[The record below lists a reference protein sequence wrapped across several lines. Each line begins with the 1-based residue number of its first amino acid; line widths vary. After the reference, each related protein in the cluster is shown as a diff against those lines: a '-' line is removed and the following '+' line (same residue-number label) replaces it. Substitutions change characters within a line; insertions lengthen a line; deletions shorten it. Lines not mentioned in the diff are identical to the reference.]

1 MPKKLYGTPVE
12 DERND
17 IIKQLQPPAA
27 TPNPL
32 GGALVDARLPE
43 QVRPT
48 TPLIDYSKVPDL
60 NKIATANNQAIT
72 NANNGPS
79 VAGQNGRPDT
89 GSLNTQGPAMSRE
102 AANDSYANFEDF
114 FNKNTGYA
122 AKYRSRVRNHLGGPS
137 AIENTLPGS
146 VARMGT
152 TENGNFGATQA
163 AGFGGPPPPQ
173 TPNQT
178 PTASTPEPAKPD
190 SGNPFTS
197 GGGQNSF
204 TQRSPN
210 PPAQASTAGA
220 SGGRGT
226 NQGPGGTQLSQIKQ
240 AVEDPPTTPK
250 ATTPSTPLTDIQ
262 KTADAGNPFT
272 RAGGT
277 QWNAPTPS
285 AAPAPDPQRDA
296 LLQELS
302 NLPTG
307 RTAAEDAEVRRL
319 SHAEDDVASLGLDGG
334 QDLLSELNNQ
344 PVDPMDAAFM
354 NVAGGRDDLDKYKK
368 TFEGA
373 TGRAEKALSDKYGAV
388 QKRRDAL
395 LAELGRRKT
404 EADTAPQPTAQGP
417 GATPPPLGTSGSHLR
432 EKYPTWDA
440 FMQGDGNV
448 MGDNTVKTA
457 LHQVGTDLSPV
468 DWLLVEA
475 GKNGTNTPVP
485 MQIFRDVFASGFVG
499 DVSELNNRVAFRHII
514 DEFGDDTG
522 RWLWDSL
529 TPKDWDELK
538 GSQNYGYT
546 IHLMQKKMKAAFGE
560 DGYNKLKTKR
570 WKVAPGGQLVPVEKK
585 VDTTAAATAGTMSDE
600 DIELTLAKGNAY
612 KDPGTGRVFKSLD
625 EWYKF
630 KRGEG

>member
-17 IIKQLQPPAA
+17 IIKQLQPPAV

-32 GGALVDARLPE
+32 GGALADARQPE
-43 QVRPT
+43 QVRPA

-122 AKYRSRVRNHLGGPS
+122 AKYRSQVRNHLGDPS

-146 VARMGT
+146 VARTGT

-163 AGFGGPPPPQ
+163 AGFGGIPPPQ

-178 PTASTPEPAKPD
+178 PAASTPEPAKPD

-210 PPAQASTAGA
+210 PPAQTGPAGA
-220 SGGRGT
+220 SGGKGT

-277 QWNAPTPS
+277 QWNAPAPN

-354 NVAGGRDDLDKYKK
+354 NVAGGRDNLDKYKK

-388 QKRRDAL
+388 QKRRDEITQE
-395 LAELGRRKT
+395 LANRKNA
-404 EADTAPQPTAQGP
+404 ADTAPRPSTSTPAQGSDIPEYQGSSTDP
-417 GATPPPLGTSGSHLR
+417 GQLADFLFPEATSDIHKGEMGSHALAMNASPIDQIAMGIG
-432 EKYPTWDA
+432 EAGNDVDLPTQMVSGA
-440 FMQGDGNV
+440 FIGGIAQDSWHRGNILAGLQRV
-448 MGDNTVKTA
+448 TGWGGGASAKFITA
-457 LHQVGTDLSPV
+457 LKRNPAMLKEFMTFKNPGYVAYRIREWFKANGIKPPAHVDRPENSTDLAQGGVHSAPN
-468 DWLLVEA
+468 A
-475 GKNGTNTPVP
+475 NGKS
-485 MQIFRDVFASGFVG
+485 DAS
-499 DVSELNNRVAFRHII
+499 
-514 DEFGDDTG
+514 DT
-522 RWLWDSL
+522 
-529 TPKDWDELK
+529 E
-538 GSQNYGYT
+538 
-546 IHLMQKKMKAAFGE
+546 
-560 DGYNKLKTKR
+560 
-570 WKVAPGGQLVPVEKK
+570 
-585 VDTTAAATAGTMSDE
+585 
-600 DIELTLAKGNAY
+600 IELTLSMGKPY
-612 KDPGTGRVFKSLD
+612 TDQRTGRTFKSLD
-625 EWYKF
+625 EYRAW
-630 KRGEG
+630 KRTGR